1 MELSLGRGNQVKRRL
16 SEWAL
21 IQRDWCPYKKKGKL
35 WFQTQSATQGQW
47 LVTTIRELPEA
58 RTEAWKATLSQSL
71 QRDHGP
77 TTP

>member
-1 MELSLGRGNQVKRRL
+1 MAEVIKLRGGYQSGPCSNLTGV
-16 SEWAL
+16 L
-21 IQRDWCPYKKKGKL
+21 IKKKGKL

-58 RTEAWKATLSQSL
+58 RTEAWKATLSQNL